1 MSGDFSSFQ
10 YLLISFIDKNFP
22 LHLIKLFYSD
32 VDLLHPIFVTEGRE
46 KEDCVKR
53 GKVSS

>member
-1 MSGDFSSFQ
+1 MSGDLSSSQ